1 MTSTLL
7 TAGPIVVRDWRADD
21 AEALA
26 LRANDR
32 RVWLGLRDAFP
43 HPYGL
48 DDAQTFI
55 RMAMHM
61 SPRTFFAI
69 EVDGRL
75 AGGIGYVLHGDVE
88 RVGAEVGY
96 WLAPEYWGRGIATTA
111 LRLVTRR
118 AFTAHPEL
126 RRLYALPFATN
137 AASAR
142 VLEKAGYQRE
152 GVLRQSAIKD
162 GRVLDQFMYAL
173 LRDESEATR
182 HGSEP

>member
-1 MTSTLL
+1 VTTLA
-7 TAGPIVVRDWRADD
+7 AGSIVLRDWQESD
-21 AEALA
+21 AAELA
-26 LRANDR
+26 VQANDR

-48 DDAQTFI
+48 DDARTFI
-55 RMAMHM
+55 RTALAM

-69 EVDGRL
+69 EVDGRV

-88 RVGAEVGY
+88 RVAAEVGY

-111 LRLVTRR
+111 LRLLTRH
-118 AFTAHPEL
+118 AFAANPEL

-142 VLEKAGYQRE
+142 VLEKVGYQRE

-173 LRDESEATR
+173 LRGEGEGARQTGER
-182 HGSEP
+182 